1 MHPSPTQEPPATGSS
16 LSDPGCLIEHFGV
29 PGFLEPF
36 LDRFFEEADVALVR
50 VLAAGPLTPDELR
63 SRLPHVDDA
72 EIQRAHRRGMVD
84 RSPDGLVTL
93 ADFHA
98 RFEIWAI
105 FEGWKDV
112 PTDIRTALNRRE
124 QDAYLERKRPQIEAL
139 RAGREP
145 DPHLEN
151 SEYLLLH
158 EAEALL
164 DRVERI
170 YLWPCNCRSMMGSC
184 SKPVNTCIR
193 FSNERGVGW
202 EISRERAQ
210 EIILDANKAGLMQT
224 GEVAE
229 VDGVITGAVCN
240 CCTDCCYPHLVSARL
255 GAEKL
260 WPRSRYL
267 ARRLPELCTACGRC
281 ARRCPFGAFV
291 AGTRE
296 APDTGAARLEITFL
310 EDLCRGC
317 GLCATGC
324 PENAILMDPLPA
336 ARPTLLPAPLLS
348 SPAGAPPA
356 AAGPIPGAATP
367 PAPREAPAVP
377 RGER

>member
-1 MHPSPTQEPPATGSS
+1 MSGMSSGTHASSAREHGAAMIRPSDAES
-16 LSDPGCLIEHFGV
+16 LIEHFDV

-36 LDRFFEEADVALVR
+36 LDRFFEEADVTLVR
-50 VLAAGPLTPDELR
+50 ALAEGPMTEDELMR
-63 SRLPHVDDA
+63 RLPQTDA
-72 EIQRAHRRGMVD
+72 AATERAHRRGMVD

-145 DPHLEN
+145 DSHLEN

-164 DRVERI
+164 DRVERF
-170 YLWPCNCRSMMGSC
+170 YLWPCNCRSMMGAC

-202 EISRERAQ
+202 EISRERARQ
-210 EIILDANKAGLMQT
+210 IVQDANKAGLMQT

-229 VDGVITGAVCN
+229 VGGVITGAVCN

-260 WPRSRYL
+260 WPRSRHL

-291 AGTRE
+291 AGTWE
-296 APDTGAARLEITFL
+296 APDTGAARLEITFF
-310 EDLCRGC
+310 EYLCRGC
-317 GLCATGC
+317 GVCATGC
-324 PENAILMDPLPA
+324 PEDAILMDPVL
-336 ARPTLLPAPLLS
+336 
-348 SPAGAPPA
+348 
-356 AAGPIPGAATP
+356 
-367 PAPREAPAVP
+367 AV
-377 RGER
+377 GVSGDS

>member
-1 MHPSPTQEPPATGSS
+1 MHEPHARAPVAANAA
-16 LSDPGCLIEHFGV
+16 LSDPGCFVRDFGA
-29 PGFLEPF
+29 PAFIGPYLE
-36 LDRFFEEADVALVR
+36 RFFEEADVLLVHAL
-50 VLAAGPLTPDELR
+50 AGGPLTADELR
-63 SRLPHVDDA
+63 HRLPHMDGAAV
-72 EIQRAHRRGMVD
+72 ERAHRRGMVN
-84 RSPDGLVTL
+84 RSSDGEVKL

-112 PTDIRTALNRRE
+112 PDELRADLNRWE

-139 RAGREP
+139 RAGLEP

-170 YLWPCNCRSMMGSC
+170 YLWPCNCRSMMGAC

-202 EISRERAQ
+202 EISRERALQ
-210 EIILDANKAGLMQT
+210 IVRGANKAGLMQT
-224 GEVAE
+224 GEVSE
-229 VDGVITGAVCN
+229 VDGVVTGAICN
-240 CCTDCCYPHLVSARL
+240 CCADCCYPHLVSARL

-260 WPRSRYL
+260 WPRSRHL
-267 ARRLPELCTACGRC
+267 ARRLPDLCTSCGRC

-296 APDTGAARLEITFL
+296 AADTGGARLEITFV
-310 EDLCRGC
+310 EHLCRGC
-317 GLCATGC
+317 GVCVTGC
-324 PENAILMDPLPA
+324 PADAIVMDPLS
-336 ARPTLLPAPLLS
+336 T
-348 SPAGAPPA
+348 AGAS
-356 AAGPIPGAATP
+356 GGS
-367 PAPREAPAVP
+367 
-377 RGER
+377 

>member
-1 MHPSPTQEPPATGSS
+1 MHDPHAHAPGAAKAA
-16 LSDPGCLIEHFGV
+16 LSDPGCFVRDFGA
-29 PGFLEPF
+29 PDFLGPY
-36 LDRFFEEADVALVR
+36 LDRFFNEADVLLVHT
-50 VLAAGPLTPDELR
+50 VAGGPLTEDDLR
-63 SRLPHVDDA
+63 RQLPQMDGA
-72 EIQRAHRRGMVD
+72 ALERAHRRGMVD
-84 RSPDGLVTL
+84 RSPDGLVAL
-93 ADFHA
+93 ADFHS

-112 PTDIRTALNRRE
+112 PAHVRTELNRRE

-145 DPHLEN
+145 DSHLEN

-170 YLWPCNCRSMMGSC
+170 YLWPCNCRSMMGAC
-184 SKPVNTCIR
+184 AKPVNTCIR

-202 EISRERAQ
+202 EISRERARQ
-210 EIILDANKAGLMQT
+210 IVRDANKAGLMQT
-224 GEVAE
+224 GEAAE

-296 APDTGAARLEITFL
+296 APDTGAARLEISFF

-324 PENAILMDPLPA
+324 LEEAILMDPLPTV
-336 ARPTLLPAPLLS
+336 RPTPLPMPLLSSLAAATPSLLPAPT
-348 SPAGAPPA
+348 PGPPA
-356 AAGPIPGAATP
+356 AVRGA
-367 PAPREAPAVP
+367 R
-377 RGER
+377 

>member
-1 MHPSPTQEPPATGSS
+1 MKNRAADEPPASNS
-16 LSDPGCLIEHFGV
+16 GCLFEHFGV
-29 PGFLEPF
+29 PEFLEPY
-36 LDRFFEEADVALVR
+36 LHHFFEEADVALVQA
-50 VLAAGPLTPDELR
+50 LAGGALTAAELR
-63 SRLPHVDDA
+63 RRLPHVDAA
-72 EIQRAHRRGMVD
+72 ELERAHHRGMVD

-93 ADFHA
+93 AGFHA

-112 PTDIRTALNRRE
+112 PVEVRATLNQWE
-124 QDAYLERKRPQIEAL
+124 QDSYLERKRPQIEAL

-145 DPHLEN
+145 EPHLEN

-170 YLWPCNCRSMMGSC
+170 YLWPCNCRSMMGLC

-202 EISRERAQ
+202 EISRERATT
-210 EIILDANKAGLMQT
+210 ILREANKAGLMQT

-229 VDGVITGAVCN
+229 VDGTITGAICN
-240 CCTDCCYPHLVSARL
+240 CCADCCYPHLVSERL
-255 GAEKL
+255 GAQML
-260 WPRSRYL
+260 WPRSRYV
-267 ARRLPELCTACGRC
+267 ARHVVEACTACGRC

-296 APDTGAARLEITFL
+296 APETGATRLEITFF
-310 EDLCRGC
+310 EHLCRGC

-324 PENAILMDPLPA
+324 PADAVAMDPLPA
-336 ARPTLLPAPLLS
+336 AEGLR
-348 SPAGAPPA
+348 
-356 AAGPIPGAATP
+356 
-367 PAPREAPAVP
+367 
-377 RGER
+377 

>member
-1 MHPSPTQEPPATGSS
+1 MLLVH
-16 LSDPGCLIEHFGV
+16 
-29 PGFLEPF
+29 
-36 LDRFFEEADVALVR
+36 AL
-50 VLAAGPLTPDELR
+50 AGGPLTVDELR
-63 SRLPHVDDA
+63 RRLPHMDDA
-72 EIQRAHRRGMVD
+72 ALERAHHRGMVN
-84 RSPDGLVTL
+84 RSADGTVEL

-112 PTDIRTALNRRE
+112 PEELRAELNRWE

-139 RAGREP
+139 RAGLEP

-164 DRVERI
+164 ERVERI
-170 YLWPCNCRSMMGSC
+170 YLWPCNCRSMMGAC

-202 EISRERAQ
+202 EISRERAR
-210 EIILDANKAGLMQT
+210 EIVRDANKAGLMQT

-229 VDGVITGAVCN
+229 SDGVITGAICN
-240 CCTDCCYPHLVSARL
+240 CCADCCYPHLVSTRL

-267 ARRLPELCTACGRC
+267 ARRLPDLCTGLRTLRSALSLRRVRRPHQRGR
-281 ARRCPFGAFV
+281 
-291 AGTRE
+291 
-296 APDTGAARLEITFL
+296 RL
-310 EDLCRGC
+310 RGC
-317 GLCATGC
+317 APGDHLRRRPLSRVRGVCHRMSGGC
-324 PENAILMDPLPA
+324 HRDGSALGRWS
-336 ARPTLLPAPLLS
+336 AR
-348 SPAGAPPA
+348 
-356 AAGPIPGAATP
+356 
-367 PAPREAPAVP
+367 
-377 RGER
+377 